1 MQNDESKKT
10 DVLEQSSDVSR
21 LTPNVVDDEINL
33 LDYLI
38 VLAKRKKL
46 ILQITLGA
54 AIITAV
60 ISLIMPPIYKAETK
74 ILPPQ
79 QSGSS
84 MAAQMLSQLGGLA
97 GLAGGAA
104 GIKTTDELY
113 IGMLKARPVLD
124 NIIDRF
130 KLMQVY
136 KTKSRESA
144 RNALSGMLKVK
155 SDKKSGIIA
164 IGIEHKDPKMA
175 ADLANAFVEEL
186 RNFNKGLAVTE
197 ASQRRLFFEEQLNDV
212 KMSLV
217 KAEDAMRGFQEKT
230 GALHVES
237 QAKTVIE
244 GIAGLRAQI
253 AAKEVQLKV
262 MKTYATQQ
270 NPDFQRAEEEL
281 RGMREQLSRLE
292 GRGSSHNPDPLMP
305 TGRVPS
311 IGTEY
316 IRKLRDLKF
325 NETLYEL
332 LLKQYEAAK
341 LDEARDATIIQVIE
355 KAVPPEK
362 RIKPKRRQMVMI
374 AMVTGFFFSI
384 FVAFFMEY
392 KEKASN
398 HPENR
403 ERFEALKKYIAF
415 TREKK

>member
-1 MQNDESKKT
+1 MQNDDSKT
-10 DVLEQSSDVSR
+10 SDVSQQSSDVSR
-21 LTPNVVDDEINL
+21 PTSHINDDEINL

-54 AIITAV
+54 AIITAI

-79 QSGSS
+79 QSSG
-84 MAAQMLSQLGGLA
+84 AASQMLSQLGAMA
-97 GLAGGAA
+97 GLAGSSL
-104 GIKTTDELY
+104 GIKNTNDTY
-113 IGMLKARPVLD
+113 IALLKSRPVLD
-124 NIIDRF
+124 RIIDRF
-130 KLMQVY
+130 DLMRLY
-136 KTKSRESA
+136 KTESREA
-144 RNALSGMLKVK
+144 VRNALVGAIRAQD
-155 SDKKSGIIA
+155 DKKSGIITV
-164 IGIEHKDPKMA
+164 GIEDREPKIA
-175 ADLANAFVEEL
+175 ADMANAFIEEL

-197 ASQRRLFFEEQLNDV
+197 AAQRRLFFEEQLKDT
-212 KMSLV
+212 KTALV
-217 KAEDAMRGFQEKT
+217 KAEEAMRGFQEKT
-230 GALHVES
+230 GALEVKE
-237 QAKTVIE
+237 QARAVIE
-244 GIAGLRAQI
+244 GIANLRAQI

-262 MKTYATQQ
+262 MKTYATPQ
-270 NPDFQRAEEEL
+270 NPDFQRTEEEL
-281 RGMREQLSRLE
+281 RGLREQLSRLE

-305 TGRVPS
+305 TGRMPS
-311 IGTEY
+311 VGTEY

-384 FVAFFMEY
+384 FAAFFMEY
-392 KEKASN
+392 KERASN
-398 HPENR
+398 DPENR
-403 ERFEALKKYIAF
+403 ERFEALKKYITF
-415 TREKK
+415 KREKK